1 MKTKLLHRLRQR
13 AKREIG
19 ITAKVQ
25 YKEFVNYIVGWRGRK
40 PRHEFDLKLP
50 FDDYNKAIE
59 QLYASRRWRILRL
72 VGRIRA
78 RRDVRKLN
86 KQFRTL

>member
-1 MKTKLLHRLRQR
+1 MKTKLLRRLRRR

-25 YKEFVNYIVGWRGRK
+25 YKEFVNYLVGWRGRK
-40 PRHEFDLKLP
+40 PRHEFDLKLS
-50 FDDYNKAIE
+50 FDDYNKAIK
-59 QLYASRRWRILRL
+59 QLYESRRWRILRL
-72 VGRIRA
+72 VGHIRA